1 MTSTYFVAPGAGQ
14 RIVNHKLALCYHQ
27 PEIAMPSLRKE
38 FERISF
44 VLYLAAVFIGT
55 SMEAIAQVL
64 MR

>member
-1 MTSTYFVAPGAGQ
+1 
-14 RIVNHKLALCYHQ
+14 
-27 PEIAMPSLRKE
+27 MPSLRKQ